1 MLFSGGRCG
10 RRRRR
15 TCRRRRI
22 FKSVSESLSESVFE
36 SVLAGRIRR
45 LDPKLHIKRPQAA
58 DTLLPARSD

>member
-1 MLFSGGRCG
+1 MRQASPQDLQEAP
-10 RRRRR
+10 
-15 TCRRRRI
+15 RRRI